1 MALDNRNATE
11 GVPYGIQTMF
21 ARSLLATLFL
31 LVATSAGVPTTAQA
45 GYPSYLVL
53 QTPPSGP
60 RQISRGYNPG
70 IAQGV
75 STPAYSYGYFGVQP
89 REHAIRHYGFYRN
102 YTECSWR

>member
-1 MALDNRNATE
+1 
-11 GVPYGIQTMF
+11 MF
-21 ARSLLATLFL
+21 ARILLATALFL
-31 LVATSAGVPTTAQA
+31 VAFSAALPVTAQA
-45 GYPSYLVL
+45 GYPPYLVL

-70 IAQGV
+70 LAQSV

-89 REHAIRHYGFYRN
+89 REHAIRHFGFYRN